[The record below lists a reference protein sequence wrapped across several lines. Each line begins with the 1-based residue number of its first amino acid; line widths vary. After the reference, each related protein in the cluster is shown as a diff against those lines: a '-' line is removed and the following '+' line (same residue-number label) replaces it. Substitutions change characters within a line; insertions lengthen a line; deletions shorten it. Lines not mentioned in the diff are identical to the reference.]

1 MKVSFFFPLP
11 TFPLSTHSF
20 LLTPMPVPARKK
32 SNPSGK
38 RRRSH
43 DHLTKKVMPNC
54 PQCSAPVKPH
64 NACLTCGFYGGKQV
78 ISVGKSTATIVKK
91 AAAKKAPKKK
101 A

>member
-1 MKVSFFFPLP
+1 MIISFFFPLP
-11 TFPLSTHSF
+11 TFLLSTHSF

-32 SNPSGK
+32 SNPSGR

-43 DHLTKKVMPNC
+43 DGLSKKVVPNC

-64 NACLTCGFYGGKQV
+64 NACLSCGFYGGKQV
-78 ISVGKSTATIVKK
+78 LNVGKTPAKIVKK
-91 AAAKKAPKKK
+91 AATKKAPKKK